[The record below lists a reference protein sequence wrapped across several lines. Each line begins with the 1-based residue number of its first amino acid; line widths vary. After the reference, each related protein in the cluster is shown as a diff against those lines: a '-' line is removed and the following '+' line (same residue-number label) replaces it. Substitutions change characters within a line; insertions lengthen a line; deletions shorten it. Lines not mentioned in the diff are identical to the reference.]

1 MGEKKESSISFSYA
15 RKLISCKTHIQKPC
29 VGNMK
34 QRTHAVNKDCVH
46 DVSYCWGP
54 YKPMIMGV
62 NWFNDFNGINPV
74 VFHFLLAIY
83 SGYRSMK
90 TSLICQD
97 LFTYEL

>member
-54 YKPMIMGV
+54 YKPMIVGV
-62 NWFNDFNGINPV
+62 DWLNPSC
-74 VFHFLLAIY
+74 FP
-83 SGYRSMK
+83 
-90 TSLICQD
+90 
-97 LFTYEL
+97 LFTCHLQWLQINENILDLLRFVYL